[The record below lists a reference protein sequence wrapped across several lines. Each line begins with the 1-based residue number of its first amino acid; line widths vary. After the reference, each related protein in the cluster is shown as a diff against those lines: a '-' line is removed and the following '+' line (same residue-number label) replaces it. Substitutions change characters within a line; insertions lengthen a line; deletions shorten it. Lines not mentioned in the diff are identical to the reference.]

1 MPTAPTMRVLSVA
14 RGRCVPLAHA
24 SSRPG
29 TDAPALSAIR
39 KTPCST
45 LTQPTAVAIT
55 PRGVSGDEQA
65 DLEKHGGPLKA
76 VYACPAEHY
85 GWWERT
91 RADAGVAADAPLAYG
106 ELGENLTL
114 EGLLEDT
121 LWVGDTLMIGNC
133 ILRVE
138 SPRRPC
144 YKFNAVLGYRH
155 AARDLLV
162 SGRSGFYL
170 SVQQPGEIRAG
181 DTVFL
186 APGPRQTPLGE
197 INRQRFAERRH
208 ELF

>member
-1 MPTAPTMRVLSVA
+1 MSTAPTMRVLSVS
-14 RGRCVPLAHA
+14 RGQCAPLAHA
-24 SSRPG
+24 GVRPG
-29 TDAPALSAIR
+29 TDAPVLSAIR
-39 KTPCST
+39 KLPCST
-45 LTQPTAVAIT
+45 LAQPLAIAIT
-55 PRGVSGDEQA
+55 PLGVSGDEQA

-76 VYACPAEHY
+76 VYAYPAEHY
-85 GWWERT
+85 GWWETT
-91 RADAGVAADAPLAYG
+91 RADAGVSAGAPLAYG

-114 EGLLEDT
+114 EGLLEDA
-121 LWVGDTLMIGNC
+121 LWVGDTLLIGNC

-144 YKFNAVLGYRH
+144 YKFNAVLGYRQ

-181 DTVFL
+181 DTVCL
-186 APGPRQTPLGE
+186 TPGPRQTPLGE

>member
-1 MPTAPTMRVLSVA
+1 MSTAPTMRVLSVA
-14 RGRCVPLAHA
+14 RGQCAPLAHA
-24 SSRPG
+24 GVRPG
-29 TDAPALSAIR
+29 TDAPVLSAIR
-39 KTPCST
+39 KLPCST
-45 LTQPTAVAIT
+45 LAQPLAIAIT
-55 PRGVSGDEQA
+55 PLGVSGDEQA

-76 VYACPAEHY
+76 VYAYPAEHY
-85 GWWERT
+85 GWWETT
-91 RADAGVAADAPLAYG
+91 RADAGVSAGAPLAYG

-114 EGLLEDT
+114 EGLLEDA
-121 LWVGDTLMIGNC
+121 LWVGDTLLIGNC

-144 YKFNAVLGYRH
+144 YKFNAVLGYRQ

-181 DTVFL
+181 DTVCL
-186 APGPRQTPLGE
+186 TPGPRQTPLGE